1 MSVRNL
7 LRFLTSARLTVALLC
22 LLAVLLLLN
31 VALPQESLLG
41 EERFAQIVEGRP
53 AFRFLLVTLGLGL
66 GIGGVLGVML
76 ALAAGY
82 VLQKATG
89 R

>member
-1 MSVRNL
+1 VVRAGEL
-7 LRFLTSARLTVALLC
+7 ETQATRLAGELKEARED
-22 LLAVLLLLN
+22 N
-31 VALPQESLLG
+31 RSLQTLSL
-41 EERFAQIVEGRP
+41 I
-53 AFRFLLVTLGLGL
+53 TLGLGL

-89 R
+89 